1 MHRARPTTLPV
12 ARRLWKAVLP
22 LSLAGLAISAC
33 GDGSADTTLTLP
45 PTPRI
50 IVTSVA
56 GDPQSELLAAIYG
69 RVLED
74 AGFRVVRRDPV
85 DLDRAGYIAALQ
97 DGSIQLIPDWS
108 GDLLSYLY
116 SLPEAPSAPTT
127 VVPSGP
133 ATTGAPVTVP
143 TTLPPTTTAASTT
156 TVAGAT
162 TTEAPATAT
171 TDGTDTTGTSTADTS
186 TTVVDTTAAPTTSD
200 GATTTSTTIA
210 PNGRGTAEQLT
221 ALTAALPQGL
231 AINSGSLAEK
241 NRVIACSND
250 TFADN
255 DDVVLSTYSNL
266 ASIAPRIELG
276 APADWQSDD
285 EFGRGAWDAFYG
297 GEFDDIVTV
306 EAADVATAVDDGT
319 ADCFVVDSLDSVIT
333 TSNLTVL
340 FDDLSMVRSNVAI
353 ALISSSIGTPD
364 VLGALDVIV
373 TALTTERLNQMLNE
387 IATNGT
393 DPAVVANAFVDS
405 I

>member
-1 MHRARPTTLPV
+1 MRAL
-12 ARRLWKAVLP
+12 LP
-22 LSLAGLAISAC
+22 LTVAGLAISAC
-33 GDGSADTTLTLP
+33 GDGSADTTLTVP

-56 GDPQSELLAAIYG
+56 GDPQSELLAAIYS

-85 DLDRAGYIAALQ
+85 NLDRAGYIAALQ
-97 DGSIQLIPDWS
+97 DGDIQLIPDWS
-108 GDLLSYLY
+108 GDLLSYLS
-116 SLPEAPSAPTT
+116 SLPDAPTAPTT
-127 VVPSGP
+127 VVPNGP
-133 ATTGAPVTVP
+133 ATTAAPVTVP
-143 TTLPPTTTAASTT
+143 TTTTLPPTTT
-156 TVAGAT
+156 TVEGAT
-162 TTEAPATAT
+162 TTSSPS
-171 TDGTDTTGTSTADTS
+171 TDTTDNGTGTSSTSVDTSSTSVDTS
-186 TTVVDTTAAPTTSD
+186 TTVEGATTTVE

-210 PNGRGTAEQLT
+210 PNGRATAEQLI
-221 ALTAALPQGL
+221 ALTAALPEGI
-231 AINSGSLAEK
+231 ATNSGSLAEK
-241 NRVIACSND
+241 NRVIACTDDAFS
-250 TFADN
+250 DN
-255 DDVVLSTYSNL
+255 DDVVLSTYSHL

-276 APADWQSDD
+276 APADWQSDE
-285 EFGRGAWDAFYG
+285 EFGLPAWAAFYG
-297 GEFDDIVTV
+297 GEFDEISTV
-306 EAADVATAVDDGT
+306 EADGIAAAADDGD

-340 FDDLSMVRSNVAI
+340 IDDLSMVRSNVAI

-373 TALTTERLNQMLNE
+373 AALTTERLNQMLNQ

>member
-1 MHRARPTTLPV
+1 M
-12 ARRLWKAVLP
+12 KALLP
-22 LSLAGLAISAC
+22 LTVAGLAISAC
-33 GDGSADTTLTLP
+33 GDGSADTTLTVP

-85 DLDRAGYIAALQ
+85 SLDRAGYIAALQ
-97 DGSIQLIPDWS
+97 AGDIQLIPDWS
-108 GDLLSYLY
+108 GDLLSYLS
-116 SLPEAPSAPTT
+116 SLPDAPPAPTT

-133 ATTGAPVTVP
+133 ATTAAPVTVP
-143 TTLPPTTTAASTT
+143 TTTTLPPTTT
-156 TVAGAT
+156 TVEGAT
-162 TTEAPATAT
+162 TTSSPS
-171 TDGTDTTGTSTADTS
+171 TDTTTVDDTSTSSTSVDTSSTSVDTS
-186 TTVVDTTAAPTTSD
+186 TTVAATTTVE

-210 PNGRGTAEQLT
+210 PNGRATAEQLI
-221 ALTAALPQGL
+221 ALTAALPDGI
-231 AINSGSLAEK
+231 AISGGSLAEK
-241 NRVIACSND
+241 NRVIACTND
-250 TFADN
+250 AFSDN

-276 APADWQSDD
+276 APADWQSDE
-285 EFGRGAWDAFYG
+285 EFGLPAWDAFYG
-297 GEFDDIVTV
+297 GEFDEISTV
-306 EAADVATAVDDGT
+306 EADGIAAAADGGD

-333 TSNLTVL
+333 TSNLTMLV
-340 FDDLSMVRSNVAI
+340 DDRPMVRSNVAI

-373 TALTTERLNQMLNE
+373 AALTSERLNQMLNE

>member
-1 MHRARPTTLPV
+1 MHRARLSTLPV
-12 ARRLWKAVLP
+12 ARRLWKTLLP
-22 LSLAGLAISAC
+22 LTVAGLAVSAC
-33 GDGSADTTLTLP
+33 GDGSADTSLTIP

-56 GDPQSELLAAIYG
+56 GDPQSELLAAIYS

-116 SLPEAPSAPTT
+116 SLPDAPSAPTT

-143 TTLPPTTTAASTT
+143 TTVPPTTTAAPTT

-162 TTEAPATAT
+162 TTAAPDTTVTT
-171 TDGTDTTGTSTADTS
+171 TDTATS
-186 TTVVDTTAAPTTSD
+186 TTVADTTSTAAPTTVAPTTTD

-210 PNGRGTAEQLT
+210 PNGRGAAEQLT

-231 AINSGSLAEK
+231 AINSGSLAEN

-250 TFADN
+250 TIADN

-285 EFGRGAWDAFYG
+285 EFGLGAWDAFYG
-297 GEFDDIVTV
+297 GEFDEIITV
-306 EAADVATAVDDGT
+306 EADGIAAAVEDGD
-319 ADCFVVDSLDSVIT
+319 ADCVVVDSLDSVIT

-353 ALISSSIGTPD
+353 ALISSNIGTPD

>member
-12 ARRLWKAVLP
+12 ARRLWKALLP
-22 LSLAGLAISAC
+22 LTVAGLAITAC
-33 GDGSADTTLTLP
+33 GDGSADTSLTLP

-56 GDPQSELLAAIYG
+56 GDPQSELLAAIYS

-116 SLPEAPSAPTT
+116 ELPDAPSAPTT

-156 TVAGAT
+156 TVAAAT
-162 TTEAPATAT
+162 TTAAPATAT
-171 TDGTDTTGTSTADTS
+171 TDGATTSTADTS
-186 TTVVDTTAAPTTSD
+186 TTVVDTTSTAAPTTVA

-210 PNGRGTAEQLT
+210 PNGRGTVEQLT

-250 TFADN
+250 TFTDN

-276 APADWQSDD
+276 APAAWQSDD
-285 EFGRGAWDAFYG
+285 EFGLGAWDAFYG
-297 GEFDDIVTV
+297 GEFDEIVTV
-306 EAADVATAVDDGT
+306 EAEGVATAVEDGT

-340 FDDLSMVRSNVAI
+340 FDDLSMVRSNVAV

-373 TALTTERLNQMLNE
+373 TALTSERLNQMLNE

>member
-1 MHRARPTTLPV
+1 MHRARLSTLPV
-12 ARRLWKAVLP
+12 ARRLWKTLLP
-22 LSLAGLAISAC
+22 LTVAGLAVSAC
-33 GDGSADTTLTLP
+33 GDGSADTSLTIP

-50 IVTSVA
+50 IITSVA
-56 GDPQSELLAAIYG
+56 GDPQSELLAAIYS

-116 SLPEAPSAPTT
+116 SLPDAPSAPTT

-143 TTLPPTTTAASTT
+143 TTAPPTTTAAPTT

-162 TTEAPATAT
+162 TTAAPDTTVAT
-171 TDGTDTTGTSTADTS
+171 TDTATS
-186 TTVVDTTAAPTTSD
+186 TTVADTTSTAAPTTVAPTTTD

-210 PNGRGTAEQLT
+210 PNGRGAAEQLT

-250 TFADN
+250 TIADN

-285 EFGRGAWDAFYG
+285 EFGLGAWDAFYG
-297 GEFDDIVTV
+297 GEFDEIITV
-306 EAADVATAVDDGT
+306 EADGIAAAVEDGD
-319 ADCFVVDSLDSVIT
+319 ADCVVVDSLDSVIT

-353 ALISSSIGTPD
+353 ALISSNIGTPD

>member
-12 ARRLWKAVLP
+12 ARRLMKALLP
-22 LSLAGLAISAC
+22 LTVAGLAISAC
-33 GDGSADTTLTLP
+33 GDGSADITLTVP

-56 GDPQSELLAAIYG
+56 GDPQSELLAAIYS

-85 DLDRAGYIAALQ
+85 SLDRAGYIAALQ
-97 DGSIQLIPDWS
+97 DGDVQLIPDWS
-108 GDLLSYLY
+108 GDLLSYLS
-116 SLPEAPSAPTT
+116 SLPDAPPAPTT

-133 ATTGAPVTVP
+133 ATTAAPVTVP
-143 TTLPPTTTAASTT
+143 TTTTIPPTTT
-156 TVAGAT
+156 TVEGAT
-162 TTEAPATAT
+162 TTSSPS
-171 TDGTDTTGTSTADTS
+171 TDTTTVDDTSTGSTSVDTS
-186 TTVVDTTAAPTTSD
+186 TTVAATTTVV

-210 PNGRGTAEQLT
+210 PNGRAAAEQLL
-221 ALTAALPQGL
+221 ALTAALPDGI
-231 AINSGSLAEK
+231 AISGGSLAEK
-241 NRVIACSND
+241 NRVIACTND
-250 TFADN
+250 AFSDN
-255 DDVVLSTYSNL
+255 DDVVLNTYSHL

-276 APADWQSDD
+276 APADWQSDE
-285 EFGRGAWDAFYG
+285 EFGLPAWDAFYG
-297 GEFDDIVTV
+297 GEFDEVSTIEADGIAA
-306 EAADVATAVDDGT
+306 AADNGD

-340 FDDLSMVRSNVAI
+340 VDDLPMVRSNVAI

-373 TALTTERLNQMLNE
+373 AALTTERLNQMLNQ